1 MAVAP
6 QEVMIETKI
15 KFCVFLILML
25 LSQIWKPI
33 YYWAIQMI
41 LWNWLDLFFPSLA
54 RDYKACMVSK
64 TVFSLSQ
71 YFFY

>member
-41 LWNWLDLFFPSLA
+41 LWN
-54 RDYKACMVSK
+54 
-64 TVFSLSQ
+64 
-71 YFFY
+71 